1 MTQRIVFKLWK
12 LLIFYQSRLPRSLE
26 ICTDLTKVSFL
37 FETTGFSLSHPKFC
51 LYLWDIQSL
60 KISSGVPRSGYK
72 VDEIWKMFFYILLLF
87 LLFWKN
93 VFDIEKE
100 YPSLSQVTLKYLAY
114 YQVFPV
120 HQRWLQDQWKSI
132 WLYFVSLFA
141 FQVSCNTKK
150 TVKQCTGIS

>member
-26 ICTDLTKVSFL
+26 ICIDLTKVSFL
-37 FETTGFSLSHPKFC
+37 FETNWIFPVPSKVLFISLRYTK
-51 LYLWDIQSL
+51 L
-60 KISSGVPRSGYK
+60 KISSGAPRSGYK

-87 LLFWKN
+87 LLFWKYLPE
-93 VFDIEKE
+93 IGKE

-132 WLYFVSLFA
+132 WLFFLFHYLH
-141 FQVSCNTKK
+141 FKYPVTQKNC
-150 TVKQCTGIS
+150 